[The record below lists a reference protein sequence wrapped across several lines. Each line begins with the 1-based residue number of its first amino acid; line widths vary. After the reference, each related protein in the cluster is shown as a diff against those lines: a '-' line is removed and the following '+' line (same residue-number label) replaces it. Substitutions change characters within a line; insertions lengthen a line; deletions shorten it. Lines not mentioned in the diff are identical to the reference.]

1 MQGHAKKSSNERRS
15 RSGTNRGRG
24 KIMSGTITKTDLTRM
39 VRGLNNRVGHPE
51 GVGSYT
57 EYEEGTARATLGYYY
72 LQGEWGGWKLY
83 QIITKTGGVRDVF
96 GCGAVPKR
104 VMYYLLRAYAT
115 GLDDGRPDAHYQVEK
130 IVERANKG
138 VDNVWGL

>member
-1 MQGHAKKSSNERRS
+1 
-15 RSGTNRGRG
+15 
-24 KIMSGTITKTDLTRM
+24 MSGAITKTDLNRM
-39 VRGLNNRVGHPE
+39 VGGINLRAGHPE
-51 GVGSYT
+51 GVASFT
-57 EYEEGTARATLGYYY
+57 EYEEGVARSTLGYYY

-83 QIITKTGGVRDVF
+83 QIITKSGGVRDVF

-104 VMYYLLRAYAT
+104 VMYYLLRSYAT
-115 GLDDGRPDAHYQVEK
+115 GLDDGGPDSFYRIDK